1 MLTMM
6 NVIDTHVHVWDLDH
20 YRLPWLD
27 GEGPVLKRTWAPS
40 DYAADQAPDHGYHV
54 EQAVYIEVDMAPEER
69 PRENALACKMVSD
82 SGCIYGGAC
91 ISGDM
96 TAPEFD
102 AYITE
107 WGAKPQIKGV
117 RQVLHVPSARPGTC
131 LEPQF
136 LANVRR
142 LGELGL
148 VFEGCL
154 RCPELGD
161 LVTVAKECP
170 ETTIVLNHMGIVD
183 ADIMGTTS
191 PSEDELAYQ
200 EAWKRNMAQLGRLS
214 NVVCKVSG
222 LNPVKPWTT
231 ESLARSVDVAL
242 DAFDADKVVFASNY
256 PVLNIAMTFDEW
268 MCAMLKITDG
278 LDAADRE
285 ALFAENARRVYSLK

>member
-1 MLTMM
+1 MM

-27 GEGPVLKRTWAPS
+27 GEGPVLKRTWAPG
-40 DYAADQAPDHGYHV
+40 DYVADQATDHGYHV

-69 PRENALACKMVSD
+69 PRENELACQMVSD
-82 SGCIYGGAC
+82 PGCIYGGAC

-96 TAPEFD
+96 TIPEFD

-117 RQVLHVPSARPGTC
+117 RQVLHVPSAKPGTC

-154 RCPELGD
+154 RCPELRD
-161 LVTVAKECP
+161 LETVAKECP
-170 ETTIVLNHMGIVD
+170 NTTIVLNHMGIVD
-183 ADIMGTTS
+183 ADIMGEVN
-191 PSEDELAYQ
+191 PSEEERAYQ
-200 EAWKRNMAQLGRLS
+200 DAWKRNMALLGRLD

-222 LNPVKPWTT
+222 LNPMKPWST
-231 ESLARSVDVAL
+231 ENLARSVDVAL

-268 MCAMLKITDG
+268 VCAMLTITEG

-285 ALFAENARRVYSLK
+285 ALFAENARRVYGLK

>member
-1 MLTMM
+1 M
-6 NVIDTHVHVWDLDH
+6 
-20 YRLPWLD
+20 
-27 GEGPVLKRTWAPS
+27 
-40 DYAADQAPDHGYHV
+40 
-54 EQAVYIEVDMAPEER
+54 
-69 PRENALACKMVSD
+69 
-82 SGCIYGGAC
+82 
-91 ISGDM
+91 
-96 TAPEFD
+96 
-102 AYITE
+102 
-107 WGAKPQIKGV
+107 
-117 RQVLHVPSARPGTC
+117 RQVLHVPSAKPGTC

-170 ETTIVLNHMGIVD
+170 DTTIVLNHMGIVD
-183 ADIMGTTS
+183 ADIMGEAN
-191 PSEDELAYQ
+191 PSEEERAYQ
-200 EAWKRNMAQLGRLS
+200 DAWKHNMAQLGRLD

-222 LNPVKPWTT
+222 LNPMKPWST

-268 MCAMLKITDG
+268 MCSMLKITEG
-278 LDAADRE
+278 LDTADRE
-285 ALFAENARRVYSLK
+285 ALFAENARRVYGLK

>member
-1 MLTMM
+1 
-6 NVIDTHVHVWDLDH
+6 
-20 YRLPWLD
+20 
-27 GEGPVLKRTWAPS
+27 
-40 DYAADQAPDHGYHV
+40 
-54 EQAVYIEVDMAPEER
+54 
-69 PRENALACKMVSD
+69 
-82 SGCIYGGAC
+82 
-91 ISGDM
+91 M
-96 TAPEFD
+96 TTPEFD
-102 AYITE
+102 SYITE

-117 RQVLHVPSARPGTC
+117 RQVLHVPSAKPGTC

-170 ETTIVLNHMGIVD
+170 DTTIVLNHMGIVD
-183 ADIMGTTS
+183 ADIMGEAN
-191 PSEDELAYQ
+191 PSEEERAYQ
-200 EAWKRNMAQLGRLS
+200 DAWKHNMAQLGRLD

-222 LNPVKPWTT
+222 LNPLKPWST

-268 MCAMLKITDG
+268 MRSMLKITEG
-278 LDAADRE
+278 LDTADRE
-285 ALFAENARRVYSLK
+285 ALFAENARRVYGLK